1 MAHTVVP
8 PPLPQVSDLRATLAN
23 TSVDKTGRDGGASAE
38 EKCLQKLEASG
49 CEGARTVARRRE
61 RAARAN
67 LAWRTK
73 RRAAGACGSRDD
85 RAAHEERDVAAS
97 HRRSARATATPGGC
111 TLASLPREGIACL
124 RRSGRSRLLSHSV
137 RVTTTHHRRRRVT
150 THSPPRPVRR
160 REVALDGF
168 WELAHEPSN
177 LAGITDGCLE
187 EIVSF
192 LSEAWCTRSTPVVA
206 SAVRLVRSALSFL
219 SNARARRGVLRSAWA
234 PSCLR
239 ARPRPPRATRRDTR
253 PRSWGDAPLR
263 CRRERGG
270 GNPSRRN
277 ERA

>member
-1 MAHTVVP
+1 M
-8 PPLPQVSDLRATLAN
+8 SDLRATLAN

-61 RAARAN
+61 RAARAK

-73 RRAAGACGSRDD
+73 RRAAGACGSRGD
-85 RAAHEERDVAAS
+85 RAAHEEKDVAAS
-97 HRRSARATATPGGC
+97 HRRSARATATPGGR

-137 RVTTTHHRRRRVT
+137 RVTTHHRRRRVT

-177 LAGITDGCLE
+177 LAGITDGALE

-192 LSEAWCTRSTPVVA
+192 ISEAWCTRSTPVVA

-219 SNARARRGVLRSAWA
+219 SNARARRGVLRSAPHRASARGLA
-234 PSCLR
+234 PP
-239 ARPRPPRATRRDTR
+239 ARRDATLDR
-253 PRSWGDAPLR
+253 GRGVTLRSAVVASEAAGIHRDETNA
-263 CRRERGG
+263 
-270 GNPSRRN
+270 
-277 ERA
+277 